1 MGRGI
6 ENLSWMYISY
16 VHLMLKYDTKQ
27 RRLTKLLLIL
37 QIIPYFFAPSTTLL
51 GLVFLVEK
59 AMVTEVVATFLLA
72 MHTQTL
78 NRK

>member
-1 MGRGI
+1 
-6 ENLSWMYISY
+6 MYISY

-27 RRLTKLLLIL
+27 RRLTKFLLIL
-37 QIIPYFFAPSTTLL
+37 QIIPHFFAPSTPLL
-51 GLVFLVEK
+51 ELVFLVEK

-72 MHTQTL
+72 MHTQTV